1 MSAGLVTCA
10 AACLAATVQLYVA
23 PDQPRPHVY
32 VGDPL
37 IIEIESDGNTR
48 AVVNVTIEPDYG
60 AATTEQAWDPVDL
73 RAHATRWLTVDS
85 APDGR
90 GQYELRARVEH
101 DGLVSETARTFCRVD
116 RPLPGYELPVSVAL
130 ADDTPHALVAL
141 KVISVRCVRWDAGTR
156 DLAARVDEAV
166 AAGCRALV
174 AVAPEDVEACESLA
188 RELGERVAGWEVDP
202 GGNAETFAAA
212 AAGLR
217 AGGAHAAIDLVVDRP
232 EAVTNILHAGHG
244 PHIRTL
250 VFRTTWPEQAA
261 VAAVRRAARR
271 AGYEDMPLH
280 VDLRPEPSAG
290 AADGPHLMRQL
301 LTHLAGGVARTGLDP
316 SLILTQE
323 FGPGYVYLS
332 ALAHRL
338 HDAVHAGRLDLG
350 PGVQALVFRHG
361 AQWTV
366 AAWALAEPTE
376 AALNLGDATDLAL
389 FDARNNPLPV
399 PEVTDGAVA
408 LELTDGPV
416 FVTGKGGPVLE
427 QAAQN
432 VVRRRAAL
440 FLGAKQLMPQLPSD
454 VANVVGKFAATDG
467 SGYSRLD
474 FFDLLRLFP
483 RLEGL
488 WHSGALPRSAA
499 TPALAGLSQ
508 LARAVCVLEQERGE
522 PFVEP
527 LQNTLS
533 NCGQFQSVYITSSAG
548 SSATRERP
556 DWILDRVT
564 ALMAEAEA
572 LAREDRSIEAN
583 AVAALAEWRA
593 RSLEAA
599 GKAAPLSAPEK
610 PRARQEQ
617 GDEQAEP
624 AETDTAEQAAE

>member
-10 AACLAATVQLYVA
+10 AVCLAATVQLYVA

-37 IIEIESDGNTR
+37 IIEIESDANTR
-48 AVVNVTIEPDYG
+48 AAVNITIEPDYG
-60 AATTEQAWDPVDL
+60 GAPVEQAWDPVDL
-73 RAHATRWLTVDS
+73 RAHATRWFVVDG
-85 APDGR
+85 APDVRGR
-90 GQYELRARVEH
+90 YELRARVEH
-101 DGLVSETARTFCRVD
+101 DGLVSETAQTFCRVD

-130 ADDTPHALVAL
+130 TDDAPHALVAL
-141 KVISVRCVRWDAGTR
+141 QVMSVRWVRLDAGTPA
-156 DLAARVDEAV
+156 LAARVDEAV

-174 AVAPEDVEACESLA
+174 AVAPEDVEACEALA
-188 RELGERVAGWEVDP
+188 QELGERVAGWEVDP
-202 GGNAETFAAA
+202 GGDAKTFAAA

-217 AGGAHAAIDLVVDRP
+217 AGGAHAPINLVVDGT

-244 PHIRTL
+244 PDIRAL
-250 VFRTTWPEQAA
+250 VFRTTWPERTA
-261 VAAVRRAARR
+261 VAAVRRAAQR
-271 AGYEDMPLH
+271 AGYEDIPLH
-280 VDLRPEPSAG
+280 IDLRPEQSAG
-290 AADGPHLMRQL
+290 AADGPRLMCQL
-301 LTHLAGGVARTGLDP
+301 LTHLASGVVRTGLDP

-332 ALAHRL
+332 AFAHRVSG
-338 HDAVHAGRLDLG
+338 AVHAGSLDLAA
-350 PGVQALVFRHG
+350 GVQALVFRRG
-361 AQWTV
+361 AQGIV

-399 PEVTDGAVA
+399 PEVIDGAVA
-408 LELTDGPV
+408 LQLTDNPV
-416 FVTGKGGPVLE
+416 FVIGKGGPVLA

-432 VVRRRAAL
+432 VIRRRAAL
-440 FLGAKQLMPQLPSD
+440 FLGAEQLMPQLPLD
-454 VANVVGKFAATDG
+454 VADVVGKFAATG
-467 SGYSRLD
+467 GYSRLD

-483 RLEGL
+483 RIEEL
-488 WHSGALPRSAA
+488 WHTGALPRSAA
-499 TPALAGLSQ
+499 VPALAGLSQ

-564 ALMAEAEA
+564 ALMAKAEA
-572 LAREDRSIEAN
+572 LAREGRSIEAN

-599 GKAAPLSAPEK
+599 GKAAPLSAPET
-610 PRARQEQ
+610 PRVPQEH
-617 GDEQAEP
+617 GDEPAEP